1 MARLFVNQ
9 LTVIDCA
16 YLDRHRG
23 VVGESW
29 IVDIELA
36 GALDE
41 QGMVFDFG
49 HVKKQIKHIIDTE
62 VDHRLLVPMAMKGCK
77 IPFDGKTLSIEFPLA
92 NDGVI
97 RHQSPH
103 SAVLLMNSE
112 SIDIKSIASHL
123 QNKVKQ
129 RLPNNISDVVIKL
142 RTETIDG
149 AYYHYTHGLQQHQ
162 GHCQRIAHGHRS
174 RLEIEIDGQRQTQ
187 LETQWALLLKD
198 SYIATNNHIIE
209 TFDHNHSSH
218 TRLAYIAQQ
227 GGFSITLPTRQ
238 VFNIPTVSTV
248 ENIAAYL
255 AEMIAKEHKGHVV
268 VRAFEGV
275 EKGAIGEA
283 YGEGGIFTNT
293 ANQGQHCRLAF

>member
-1 MARLFVNQ
+1 MVCG
-9 LTVIDCA
+9 I
-16 YLDRHRG
+16 HRY
-23 VVGESW
+23 
-29 IVDIELA
+29 
-36 GALDE
+36 
-41 QGMVFDFG
+41 
-49 HVKKQIKHIIDTE
+49 
-62 VDHRLLVPMAMKGCK
+62 
-77 IPFDGKTLSIEFPLA
+77 
-92 NDGVI
+92 
-97 RHQSPH
+97 
-103 SAVLLMNSE
+103 
-112 SIDIKSIASHL
+112 
-123 QNKVKQ
+123 
-129 RLPNNISDVVIKL
+129 
-142 RTETIDG
+142 TITD
-149 AYYHYTHGLQQHQ
+149 QKHQ

-209 TFDHNHSSH
+209 TFDHNHISH

-255 AEMIAKEHKGHVV
+255 AEMIAKEHRGKVV

-283 YGEGGIFTNT
+283 CSGGNVYDTIG
-293 ANQGQHCRLAF
+293 NQTGSLTLQI